1 MDLAWLHVGIKQPA
15 NEWAR
20 GEVGILVVL
29 GPPVPAVLPIIAAF
43 PINNE
48 EVAVVVGTV
57 VGVAVVEV
65 LEMSLLLAIIVY
77 PVSVGESVVVIG
89 TLVMRASVEVL
100 MGFEVVGADTVW
112 VKEQFGWLSGVV

>member
-20 GEVGILVVL
+20 GEVGVLVVL
-29 GPPVPAVLPIIAAF
+29 GPPVTAVLPIIAAL
-43 PINNE
+43 PIKIE

-57 VGVAVVEV
+57 VGIAVVEV
-65 LEMSLLLAIIVY
+65 LEISLLLAIVVL

-89 TLVMRASVEVL
+89 VLLVGADVEVL
-100 MGFEVVGADTVW
+100 RGFEEVGADAVW
-112 VKEQFGWLSGVV
+112 VRELFGW